1 MRMPHSPE
9 YYLDQLA
16 NGSITREEWQALQQL
31 FAEQGNDAAF
41 AAVLDSQLQQKAA
54 HPGHYPQAVQHIQQ
68 GLAARI
74 AQERTAP
81 VKHIGRRRILLA
93 AAAVL
98 LLALGGTWLLL
109 PAPQQNSRAVTA
121 KLPQV
126 APGTSGALLT
136 LANGTQILLDTIKN
150 GRVALQGGATVRVVN
165 GALVYEG
172 TGSNTIYNTISTP
185 KGREYHITLP
195 DGTALWLNAAST
207 VRYPVAFAAN
217 ERRIEVKGEAYMEV
231 AADARKPFYVV
242 TPQAQIQV
250 LGTAFNVNAYEEEA
264 AEVTTLASGK
274 IRVTGRTPL
283 NGSLQPLTL
292 QPGQAAH
299 CNNTMLEA
307 RPGNVEKALAWK
319 NGVFNFNEADIPA
332 IMRQLARWY
341 NVEVKYEGTV
351 PARTFEGEMGR
362 TLRLDQV
369 LRIFTKTG
377 IHYEIAGNIVTIK
390 P

>member
-1 MRMPHSPE
+1 MRMTHSPE
-9 YYLDQLA
+9 YYLDKLA
-16 NGSITREEWQALQQL
+16 NGSITKAEWQALQQL

-41 AAVLDSQLQQKAA
+41 AAVLDGQLQQKAA
-54 HPGHYPQAVQHIQQ
+54 HPGHYPQAVVNIQQ
-68 GLAARI
+68 GVAARI
-74 AQERTAP
+74 AQERTVPAKP
-81 VKHIGRRRILLA
+81 MLRRRTLLA

-98 LLALGGTWLLL
+98 LLVLGTTWLLL
-109 PAPQQNSRAVTA
+109 PHQAENDKPAVA
-121 KLPQV
+121 KMPQV
-126 APGTSGALLT
+126 APGTSGAVLT
-136 LANGTQILLDTIKN
+136 LANGAQILLDTIKN
-150 GRVALQGGATVRVVN
+150 GRVALQGGTTVRVVN

-195 DGTALWLNAAST
+195 DGTGLWLNAAST
-207 VRYPVAFAAN
+207 VRYPVAFAAG

-231 AADARKPFYVV
+231 AADAHKPFYVV

-250 LGTAFNVNAYEEEA
+250 LGTVFNVNAYDGEA

-274 IRVTGRTPL
+274 IRVTGRTTL
-283 NGSLQPLTL
+283 NGGLQPLTL

-299 CNNTMLEA
+299 CNSTMLEA

-341 NVEVKYEGTV
+341 NVEVRYEGTL
-351 PARTFEGEMGR
+351 PTRTFEGEMGR

-377 IHYEIAGNIVTIK
+377 IHYEIDGNIVTIK